1 MCVRCWAVYI
11 ILTVSRQL
19 HKSHN
24 SIHNARPDNS
34 VYELLLFFF
43 SSSDG
48 RPIGLHAQS
57 SGLGPCHDRN
67 SIAAN
72 NKIALYVHIS
82 VYIKKTLPIIDRKGE
97 LALYHLR
104 LHRSIYIHINSNA
117 SCPVT
122 WTNRKNLCR
131 LRLSG
136 FFSSKATF
144 HDFCLKHLSA
154 CPKCITILRTG
165 CSL

>member
-34 VYELLLFFF
+34 GCELLLFFF
-43 SSSDG
+43 SFSYG

-57 SGLGPCHDRN
+57 SGLGTCHDRN

-82 VYIKKTLPIIDRKGE
+82 VYKKSPSGLRPEGRISAVPPSFTSEHIYAYKLECLLSCNVDESEELMPLAAFWVLQLKSYLP
-97 LALYHLR
+97 
-104 LHRSIYIHINSNA
+104 
-117 SCPVT
+117 
-122 WTNRKNLCR
+122 
-131 LRLSG
+131 
-136 FFSSKATF
+136 
-144 HDFCLKHLSA
+144 
-154 CPKCITILRTG
+154 
-165 CSL
+165 

>member
-1 MCVRCWAVYI
+1 MTQPAFSAVHGAKSLARTSMCVRCWAVYI

-34 VYELLLFFF
+34 GYELLLFFF
-43 SSSDG
+43 LFTTG
-48 RPIGLHAQS
+48 
-57 SGLGPCHDRN
+57 DRLDCMRN
-67 SIAAN
+67 
-72 NKIALYVHIS
+72 LPVCVH
-82 VYIKKTLPIIDRKGE
+82 KKTLPIIDRKGE

-122 WTNRKNLCR
+122 WTNRKNLCQI
-131 LRLSG
+131 LLYIDL
-136 FFSSKATF
+136 TF
-144 HDFCLKHLSA
+144 WVLQLKSYL
-154 CPKCITILRTG
+154 P
-165 CSL
+165 

>member
-34 VYELLLFFF
+34 GCELLLFFF
-43 SSSDG
+43 SFSDG

-57 SGLGPCHDRN
+57 SGLTVLVHAMTE
-67 SIAAN
+67 I
-72 NKIALYVHIS
+72 NKFALYVHIS
-82 VYIKKTLPIIDRKGE
+82 VYKKSPSG
-97 LALYHLR
+97 LR
-104 LHRSIYIHINSNA
+104 PEGRISAVPPSFTSERHMHQNIWHIRSNA

-122 WTNRKNLCR
+122 WTNRKNLCQILLYIDLTFWV
-131 LRLSG
+131 LRLKSYLPW
-136 FFSSKATF
+136 F
-144 HDFCLKHLSA
+144 LS
-154 CPKCITILRTG
+154 
-165 CSL
+165 

>member
-34 VYELLLFFF
+34 GCELLLFSFYLRRATDWIACAIFRSYSF
-43 SSSDG
+43 ST
-48 RPIGLHAQS
+48 
-57 SGLGPCHDRN
+57 CHDEN
-67 SIAAN
+67 SIVT
-72 NKIALYVHIS
+72 NKFALYVHIS
-82 VYIKKTLPIIDRKGE
+82 VYKKALPITDRKGE

-131 LRLSG
+131 KRLSG
-136 FFSSKATF
+136 FFGSKATF